1 MKKILFLGGAGF
13 IGSNLIRTLIKRSNG
28 AKLYVLES
36 PFANISRLDGMEV
49 QVFRRTLQDIDFVQ
63 SLIEANHIDLV
74 IHLVA
79 TIIPGSTFEDYK
91 REYQQVIFP
100 TIELMQYCAQK
111 DIKFVYFSSGGTIY
125 GNRTDLTPFKET
137 DLMAPISY
145 YGWSKQMME
154 NSILY
159 VHRTAGLKY
168 LIARPSNPY
177 GHGQNI
183 HAKQGLI
190 AVALGKI
197 LAREPIVVWGD
208 GSNVRDYIYID
219 DLCEVLCQ
227 LLEKEVCNTT
237 LNIGSGVGA
246 SINDII
252 DVLKYTVSEEVRVE
266 YQTARK
272 VDVAHM
278 ILDTSRLQKYVDV
291 EFKPLKKGIALFYR
305 EIKGLMQATTATQS
319 Y

>member
-1 MKKILFLGGAGF
+1 MSNILFLGGAGF
-13 IGSNLIRTLIKRSNG
+13 IGSNLIRTLIGRKDDI
-28 AKLYVLES
+28 KVYVLEPS
-36 PFANISRLDGMEV
+36 FSNISRLDGMEV
-49 QVFRRTLQDIDFVQ
+49 QVFRGTLQDIDFVQ
-63 SLIEANHIDLV
+63 SIIEANHIDTIV
-74 IHLVA
+74 HLVA

-111 DIKFVYFSSGGTIY
+111 DIKFVYFSSGGTVY
-125 GNRTDLTPFKET
+125 GNRTDMTPFKET
-137 DLMAPISY
+137 DSMAPISY

-168 LIARPSNPY
+168 LIVRPSNPY

-197 LAREPIVVWGD
+197 LAGEPIAVWGD

-227 LLEKEVCNTT
+227 LLEKDVCNTT

-252 DVLKYTVSEEVRVE
+252 QVLRDVVSEEVQVE
-266 YQTARK
+266 YQPARK
-272 VDVAHM
+272 VDVSHM
-278 ILDTSRLQKYVDV
+278 ILDTTHLKQYVNV
-291 EFKPLKKGIALFYR
+291 EFTSLVEGVTRFYR
-305 EIKGLMQATTATQS
+305 DVKERVER
-319 Y
+319 

>member
-1 MKKILFLGGAGF
+1 MKRFLFLGGAGF
-13 IGSNLIRTLIKRSNG
+13 IGSNLIRTLIGRQDDIKV
-28 AKLYVLES
+28 YVLEPS
-36 PFANISRLDGMEV
+36 FANISRLDGMEV
-49 QVFRRTLQDIDFVQ
+49 QVFRGTLQDIDFVQ
-63 SLIEANHIDLV
+63 SIIEANHIDTIV
-74 IHLVA
+74 HLVA

-111 DIKFVYFSSGGTIY
+111 DIKFVYFSSGGTVY
-125 GNRTDLTPFKET
+125 GNRTDMTPFKET
-137 DLMAPISY
+137 DPMAPISY

-168 LIARPSNPY
+168 LIVRPSNPY

-227 LLEKEVCNTT
+227 LLEKDVCNTT

-252 DVLKYTVSEEVRVE
+252 QVLRDVVSEEVQVE
-266 YQTARK
+266 YQPARK
-272 VDVAHM
+272 VDVSHM
-278 ILDTSRLQKYVDV
+278 ILDTTHLKQFVNV
-291 EFKPLKKGIALFYR
+291 EFTSLVEGVTRFYR
-305 EIKGLMQATTATQS
+305 DVKGRVER
-319 Y
+319 

>member
-1 MKKILFLGGAGF
+1 MNNILFLGGAGF
-13 IGSNLIRTLIKRSNG
+13 IGSNLIRMLIGRKDDI
-28 AKLYVLES
+28 KVYVLE
-36 PFANISRLDGMEV
+36 PTFANISRLDGMEV
-49 QVFRRTLQDIDFVQ
+49 QVFRGTLQDIDFVQ
-63 SLIEANHIDLV
+63 SIIEANHIDTIV
-74 IHLVA
+74 HLVA

-100 TIELMQYCAQK
+100 TIELMQYCAQN
-111 DIKFVYFSSGGTIY
+111 DIKFVYFSSGGTVY
-125 GNRTDLTPFKET
+125 GNRTDMTPFKET
-137 DLMAPISY
+137 DPMAPISY

-168 LIARPSNPY
+168 LIVRPSNPY

-197 LAREPIVVWGD
+197 LAGEPIVVWGD

-227 LLEKEVCNTT
+227 LLEKNVSNTT

-252 DVLKYTVSEEVRVE
+252 QVLRDVVSEEIQVE
-266 YQTARK
+266 YQPARK
-272 VDVAHM
+272 VDVSHM
-278 ILDTSRLQKYVDV
+278 ILDTTHLKQYVNV
-291 EFKPLKKGIALFYR
+291 EFTSLVDGVTRFYR
-305 EIKGLMQATTATQS
+305 DVKGRVER
-319 Y
+319 

>member
-1 MKKILFLGGAGF
+1 MSNILFLGGAGF
-13 IGSNLIRTLIKRSNG
+13 IGSNLIRTLIGRKDDI
-28 AKLYVLES
+28 KVYVLEPS
-36 PFANISRLDGMEV
+36 FSNISRLDGMEV
-49 QVFRRTLQDIDFVQ
+49 QVFRGTLQDIDFVQ
-63 SLIEANHIDLV
+63 SIIEANHIDTIV
-74 IHLVA
+74 HLVA

-111 DIKFVYFSSGGTIY
+111 DIKFVYFSSGGTVY
-125 GNRTDLTPFKET
+125 GNRTDMTPFKET
-137 DLMAPISY
+137 DPMAPISY

-168 LIARPSNPY
+168 LIVRPSNPY

-197 LAREPIVVWGD
+197 LAGEPIVVWGD

-219 DLCEVLCQ
+219 DLCEVLCL
-227 LLEKEVCNTT
+227 LLEKDVCNTT

-252 DVLKYTVSEEVRVE
+252 QVLRDVVSEEVQVE
-266 YQTARK
+266 YQPARK
-272 VDVAHM
+272 VDVSHM
-278 ILDTSRLQKYVDV
+278 ILDTTHLKQYVNV
-291 EFKPLKKGIALFYR
+291 EFTSLVEGVTRFYR
-305 EIKGLMQATTATQS
+305 DVKGRVER
-319 Y
+319 

>member
-1 MKKILFLGGAGF
+1 MNNILFLGGAGF
-13 IGSNLIRTLIKRSNG
+13 IGSNLIRTLIGRKDDI
-28 AKLYVLES
+28 KVYVLEPS
-36 PFANISRLDGMEV
+36 FANISRLDGMEV
-49 QVFRRTLQDIDFVQ
+49 QVFRGTLQDIDFVQ
-63 SLIEANHIDLV
+63 SIIEANHIDTIV
-74 IHLVA
+74 HLVA

-91 REYQQVIFP
+91 REYQEVIFP

-111 DIKFVYFSSGGTIY
+111 DIKFVYFSSGGTVY

-137 DLMAPISY
+137 DSMAPISY

-168 LIARPSNPY
+168 LIVRPSNPY

-197 LAREPIVVWGD
+197 LAGEPIFVWGD

-227 LLEKEVCNTT
+227 LLEKDVCNTT

-252 DVLKYTVSEEVRVE
+252 QVLRDVVSEEVQVE
-266 YQTARK
+266 YQPARK
-272 VDVAHM
+272 VDVSHM
-278 ILDTSRLQKYVDV
+278 ILDTTHLKQYVNV
-291 EFKPLKKGIALFYR
+291 EFTSLVEGVTRFYR
-305 EIKGLMQATTATQS
+305 DVKGRVER
-319 Y
+319 

>member
-1 MKKILFLGGAGF
+1 MSNILFLGGAGF
-13 IGSNLIRTLIKRSNG
+13 IGSNLIRTLIGRQDDIKV
-28 AKLYVLES
+28 YVLE
-36 PFANISRLDGMEV
+36 PTFANISRLDGMEV
-49 QVFRRTLQDIDFVQ
+49 QVFRGTLQDIDFVQ
-63 SLIEANHIDLV
+63 SIIEANHIDTIV
-74 IHLVA
+74 HLVA

-111 DIKFVYFSSGGTIY
+111 DIKFVYFSSGGTVY
-125 GNRTDLTPFKET
+125 GNRTDMTPFKET
-137 DLMAPISY
+137 DQMAPISY

-168 LIARPSNPY
+168 LIVRPSNPY

-197 LAREPIVVWGD
+197 IAGEPIAVWGD

-227 LLEKEVCNTT
+227 LLEKDVCNTT

-252 DVLKYTVSEEVRVE
+252 QVLRDVVREEVHVE
-266 YQTARK
+266 YQPARK
-272 VDVAHM
+272 VDVSHM
-278 ILDTSRLQKYVDV
+278 ILDTTHLKQYVNV
-291 EFKPLKKGIALFYR
+291 EFTSLVDGVTRFYR
-305 EIKGLMQATTATQS
+305 DVKGRVER
-319 Y
+319 

>member
-1 MKKILFLGGAGF
+1 MSNILFLGGAGF
-13 IGSNLIRTLIKRSNG
+13 IGSNLIRTLIGRKDDI
-28 AKLYVLES
+28 KVYVLEPS
-36 PFANISRLDGMEV
+36 FANISRLDGMEV
-49 QVFRRTLQDIDFVQ
+49 QVFRGTLQDIDFVQ
-63 SLIEANHIDLV
+63 SIIEANHIDTIV
-74 IHLVA
+74 HLVA

-111 DIKFVYFSSGGTIY
+111 DIKFVYFSSGGTVY
-125 GNRTDLTPFKET
+125 GNRTDMTPFKET
-137 DLMAPISY
+137 DPMAPISY

-168 LIARPSNPY
+168 LIVRPSNPY

-197 LAREPIVVWGD
+197 LAGEPIVVWGD

-219 DLCEVLCQ
+219 DLCEVLCL
-227 LLEKEVCNTT
+227 LLEKDVCNTT

-252 DVLKYTVSEEVRVE
+252 QVLRDVVSEEVQVE
-266 YQTARK
+266 YQPARK
-272 VDVAHM
+272 VDVSHM
-278 ILDTSRLQKYVDV
+278 ILDTTHLKQYVNV
-291 EFKPLKKGIALFYR
+291 EFTSLVEGVTRFYR
-305 EIKGLMQATTATQS
+305 DVKGRVER
-319 Y
+319 

>member
-1 MKKILFLGGAGF
+1 MTNILFLGGAGF
-13 IGSNLIRTLIKRSNG
+13 IGSNLIRTLIGRKDDLNVF
-28 AKLYVLES
+28 VLEPS
-36 PFANISRLDGMEV
+36 FANISRLNGVDV
-49 QVFRRTLQDIDFVQ
+49 QIFRGTLQDFDFVQ
-63 SLIEANHIDLV
+63 SIIEANHIDTIV
-74 IHLVA
+74 HLVA

-111 DIKFVYFSSGGTIY
+111 GVKFVYFSSGGTVY
-125 GNRTDLTPFKET
+125 GNRTDMTPFRET
-137 DLMAPISY
+137 DAMAPISY

-159 VHRTAGLKY
+159 VHRTTGLKY
-168 LIARPSNPY
+168 LIVRPSNPY

-197 LAREPIVVWGD
+197 LAGEPITVWGD

-219 DLCEVLCQ
+219 DLCEAIAQ
-227 LLEKEVCNTT
+227 LLEKDVCNTT

-252 DVLKYTVSEEVRVE
+252 TSLKDVVSEEVKVE
-266 YQTARK
+266 YLPARS

-278 ILDTSRLQKYVDV
+278 ILDTTELKKYVSI
-291 EFKPLKKGIALFYR
+291 EYTPLKDGIARFYQDVKKSVR
-305 EIKGLMQATTATQS
+305 P
-319 Y
+319 

>member
-1 MKKILFLGGAGF
+1 MNNILFLGGAGF
-13 IGSNLIRTLIKRSNG
+13 IGSNLIRTLIGRKDDI
-28 AKLYVLES
+28 KVYVLE
-36 PFANISRLDGMEV
+36 PTFANISRLDGMEV
-49 QVFRRTLQDIDFVQ
+49 QVFRGTLQDIDFVQ
-63 SLIEANHIDLV
+63 SIIEANHIDTIV
-74 IHLVA
+74 HLVA

-111 DIKFVYFSSGGTIY
+111 DIKFVYFSSGGTVY
-125 GNRTDLTPFKET
+125 GNRTDMTPFKET
-137 DLMAPISY
+137 DPMAPISY

-168 LIARPSNPY
+168 LIVRPSNPY
-177 GHGQNI
+177 GHAQNI

-197 LAREPIVVWGD
+197 LAGEPIVVWGD

-227 LLEKEVCNTT
+227 LLEKDVCNTT

-252 DVLKYTVSEEVRVE
+252 QVLRDVVSEEVQVE
-266 YQTARK
+266 YQPARK
-272 VDVAHM
+272 VDVSHM
-278 ILDTSRLQKYVDV
+278 ILDTTHLKQYVNV
-291 EFKPLKKGIALFYR
+291 EFSSLVDGVTRFYR
-305 EIKGLMQATTATQS
+305 DVKGRVER
-319 Y
+319 

>member
-1 MKKILFLGGAGF
+1 MKHNILFLGGAGF
-13 IGSNLIRTLIKRSNG
+13 IGSNLIRTLISRSDDV
-28 AKLYVLES
+28 KLYVLEP
-36 PFANISRLDGMEV
+36 PFANISRLDGKDV
-49 QVFRRTLQDIDFVQ
+49 QVFRGTLQNIDFVQ
-63 SLIEANHIDLV
+63 SIIEANHIDIV

-111 DIKFVYFSSGGTIY
+111 GIKFVYFSSGGTVY
-125 GNRTDLTPFKET
+125 GNRMDLTPFKET
-137 DLMAPISY
+137 DPMAPISY

-159 VHRTAGLKY
+159 VHRTAGLRY
-168 LIARPSNPY
+168 LIVRPSNPY

-197 LAREPIVVWGD
+197 LAGEPIVVWGD

-227 LLEKEVCNTT
+227 LLEKDVCNTT

-252 DVLKYTVSEEVRVE
+252 RVLRDVVSEEVQVE
-266 YQTARK
+266 YQPARK

-278 ILDTSRLQKYVDV
+278 ILDNTRLRHYIDIPNT
-291 EFKPLKKGIALFYR
+291 PLCKGIIAFYR
-305 EIKGLMQATTATQS
+305 EIKRTLL
-319 Y
+319 

>member
-1 MKKILFLGGAGF
+1 MMKNVLFIGGAGF
-13 IGSNLIRTLIKRSNG
+13 IGSNLIRRLIGRKDDLSVF
-28 AKLYVLES
+28 VLEPS
-36 PFANISRLDGMEV
+36 FANVSRLGGMDV
-49 QVFRRTLQDIDFVQ
+49 QIFRGTLQDIDFVQ
-63 SLIEANHIDLV
+63 SIIEANKIDTV
-74 IHLVA
+74 VHLVA

-91 REYQQVIFP
+91 REFQQVIFP

-111 DIKFVYFSSGGTIY
+111 DIKFVYFSSGGTVY
-125 GNRTDLTPFKET
+125 GNRTDMTPFRET
-137 DLMAPISY
+137 DAMAPISY

-168 LIARPSNPY
+168 LVVRPSNPY

-197 LAREPIVVWGD
+197 LAGEPISVWGD

-219 DLCEVLCQ
+219 DLCEAVAQ
-227 LLEKEVCNTT
+227 LLEKDVCNTT

-252 DVLKYTVSEEVRVE
+252 TSLKDVVSEEVKVD
-266 YQTARK
+266 YLPARS

-278 ILDTSRLQKYVDV
+278 ILDKKKKKKYVSI
-291 EFKPLKKGIALFYR
+291 EYTPLKEGIARFYQDVKKSVR
-305 EIKGLMQATTATQS
+305 P
-319 Y
+319 

>member
-1 MKKILFLGGAGF
+1 MSNILFLGGAGF
-13 IGSNLIRTLIKRSNG
+13 IGSNLIRTLIGRKDDI
-28 AKLYVLES
+28 KVYVLE
-36 PFANISRLDGMEV
+36 PTFANISRLDGMEV
-49 QVFRRTLQDIDFVQ
+49 QVFRGTLQDIDFVQ
-63 SLIEANHIDLV
+63 SIIEANHIDTIV
-74 IHLVA
+74 HLVA

-111 DIKFVYFSSGGTIY
+111 DIKFVYFSSGGTVY
-125 GNRTDLTPFKET
+125 GNRTDMTPFKET
-137 DLMAPISY
+137 DPMAPISY

-168 LIARPSNPY
+168 LIVRPSNPY

-197 LAREPIVVWGD
+197 LAEEPIVVWGD

-219 DLCEVLCQ
+219 DLCEVLCL
-227 LLEKEVCNTT
+227 LLEKDVCNTT

-252 DVLKYTVSEEVRVE
+252 QVLRDVVSEKVQVE
-266 YQTARK
+266 YQPARK
-272 VDVAHM
+272 VDVSHM
-278 ILDTSRLQKYVDV
+278 ILDTTHLKQYVNV
-291 EFKPLKKGIALFYR
+291 EFTSLVDGVTRFYR
-305 EIKGLMQATTATQS
+305 DVKGRVER
-319 Y
+319 

>member
-1 MKKILFLGGAGF
+1 MSNILFLGGAGF
-13 IGSNLIRTLIKRSNG
+13 IGSNLIRTLIGRQDDIKV
-28 AKLYVLES
+28 YVLE
-36 PFANISRLDGMEV
+36 PTFANISRLDGMEV
-49 QVFRRTLQDIDFVQ
+49 QVFRGTLQDIDFVQ
-63 SLIEANHIDLV
+63 SIIEANHIDTIV
-74 IHLVA
+74 HLVA

-111 DIKFVYFSSGGTIY
+111 DIKFVYFSSGGTVY
-125 GNRTDLTPFKET
+125 GNRTDMTPFKET
-137 DLMAPISY
+137 DQMAPISY

-168 LIARPSNPY
+168 LIVRPSNPY

-197 LAREPIVVWGD
+197 LAGDPIVVWGD

-227 LLEKEVCNTT
+227 LLEKDVCNTT

-252 DVLKYTVSEEVRVE
+252 QVLRDVVSEEVQVE
-266 YQTARK
+266 YQPARK
-272 VDVAHM
+272 VDVSHM
-278 ILDTSRLQKYVDV
+278 ILDTTHLKQYVNV
-291 EFKPLKKGIALFYR
+291 EFTSLVEGVTRFYR
-305 EIKGLMQATTATQS
+305 DVKGRVER
-319 Y
+319 

>member
-1 MKKILFLGGAGF
+1 MNNILFLGGAGF
-13 IGSNLIRTLIKRSNG
+13 IGSNLIRTLIGRKDDI
-28 AKLYVLES
+28 KVYVLEPS
-36 PFANISRLDGMEV
+36 FANISRLDGMEV
-49 QVFRRTLQDIDFVQ
+49 QVLRGTLQDIDFVQ
-63 SLIEANHIDLV
+63 SIIEANHIDTIV
-74 IHLVA
+74 HLVA

-111 DIKFVYFSSGGTIY
+111 DIKFVYFSSGGTVY
-125 GNRTDLTPFKET
+125 GNRTDMTPFKET
-137 DLMAPISY
+137 DPMAPISY

-168 LIARPSNPY
+168 LIVRPSNPY

-197 LAREPIVVWGD
+197 LAGDPIVVWGD

-219 DLCEVLCQ
+219 DLCKVLCQ
-227 LLEKEVCNTT
+227 LLEKDVCNTT

-252 DVLKYTVSEEVRVE
+252 QVLRDVVSEEVQVE
-266 YQTARK
+266 YQPARK
-272 VDVAHM
+272 VDVSHM
-278 ILDTSRLQKYVDV
+278 ILDTTHLKQYVNV
-291 EFKPLKKGIALFYR
+291 EFTSLVEGVTRFYR
-305 EIKGLMQATTATQS
+305 DVKGRVER
-319 Y
+319 

>member
-1 MKKILFLGGAGF
+1 MSNILFLGGAGF
-13 IGSNLIRTLIKRSNG
+13 IGSNLIRTLIGRKDDI
-28 AKLYVLES
+28 KVYVLEPS
-36 PFANISRLDGMEV
+36 FANISRLDGMEV
-49 QVFRRTLQDIDFVQ
+49 QVFRGTLQDIDFVQ
-63 SLIEANHIDLV
+63 SIIEANHIDTIV
-74 IHLVA
+74 HLVA

-111 DIKFVYFSSGGTIY
+111 DIKFVYFSSGGTVY
-125 GNRTDLTPFKET
+125 GNRTDMTPFKET
-137 DLMAPISY
+137 DSMAPISY

-168 LIARPSNPY
+168 LIVRPSNPY

-197 LAREPIVVWGD
+197 LAGEPIVVWGD

-227 LLEKEVCNTT
+227 LLEKDVCNTT

-252 DVLKYTVSEEVRVE
+252 QVLRDVVSEEVQVE
-266 YQTARK
+266 YQPARK
-272 VDVAHM
+272 VDVSHM
-278 ILDTSRLQKYVDV
+278 ILDTTHLKQYVNV
-291 EFKPLKKGIALFYR
+291 EFTSLVDGVTRFYR
-305 EIKGLMQATTATQS
+305 DVKGRVER
-319 Y
+319 

>member
-1 MKKILFLGGAGF
+1 MNNILFLGGAGF
-13 IGSNLIRTLIKRSNG
+13 IGSNLIRTLIGRKDDI
-28 AKLYVLES
+28 KVYVLE
-36 PFANISRLDGMEV
+36 PTFANISRLDGMEV
-49 QVFRRTLQDIDFVQ
+49 QVFRGTLQDIDFVQ
-63 SLIEANHIDLV
+63 SIIEANHIDTIV
-74 IHLVA
+74 HLVA

-100 TIELMQYCAQK
+100 TIELMQYCASK
-111 DIKFVYFSSGGTIY
+111 DIKFVYFSSGGTVY

-137 DLMAPISY
+137 DPMAPISY

-159 VHRTAGLKY
+159 VHRTAGLRY
-168 LIARPSNPY
+168 LIVRPSNPY

-197 LAREPIVVWGD
+197 LAGDPIVVWGD

-219 DLCEVLCQ
+219 DLCEVLSQ
-227 LLEKEVCNTT
+227 LLEKDVCNTT

-252 DVLKYTVSEEVRVE
+252 QVLRDVVSEEVQVE
-266 YQTARK
+266 YQPARK
-272 VDVAHM
+272 VDVSHM
-278 ILDTSRLQKYVDV
+278 ILDTTHLKQYVNV
-291 EFKPLKKGIALFYR
+291 EFTSLVEGVNRFYR
-305 EIKGLMQATTATQS
+305 DVKGRVER
-319 Y
+319 

>member
-1 MKKILFLGGAGF
+1 MNNILFLGGAGF
-13 IGSNLIRTLIKRSNG
+13 IGSNLIWTLIGRKDDI
-28 AKLYVLES
+28 KVYVLEPS
-36 PFANISRLDGMEV
+36 FANISRLDGMEV
-49 QVFRRTLQDIDFVQ
+49 QVFRGTLQDIDFVQ
-63 SLIEANHIDLV
+63 SIIEANHIDTIV
-74 IHLVA
+74 HLVA

-111 DIKFVYFSSGGTIY
+111 DIKFVYFSSGGTVY
-125 GNRTDLTPFKET
+125 GNRTDMTPFKET
-137 DLMAPISY
+137 DPMAPISY

-168 LIARPSNPY
+168 LIVRPSNPY

-197 LAREPIVVWGD
+197 LAGEPIVVWGD

-227 LLEKEVCNTT
+227 LLEKDVCNTT

-252 DVLKYTVSEEVRVE
+252 QVLRDVVSEEVQVE
-266 YQTARK
+266 YQPARK
-272 VDVAHM
+272 VDVSHM
-278 ILDTSRLQKYVDV
+278 ILDTTHLKQYVNIEFTSLV
-291 EFKPLKKGIALFYR
+291 EGVTRFYR
-305 EIKGLMQATTATQS
+305 DVKERVER
-319 Y
+319 

>member
-1 MKKILFLGGAGF
+1 MSNILFLGGAGF
-13 IGSNLIRTLIKRSNG
+13 IGSNLIRTLIGRKDDI
-28 AKLYVLES
+28 KVYVLEPS
-36 PFANISRLDGMEV
+36 FANISRLDGMEV
-49 QVFRRTLQDIDFVQ
+49 QVFRGTLQDIDFVQ
-63 SLIEANHIDLV
+63 SIIEANHIDTIV
-74 IHLVA
+74 HLVA

-111 DIKFVYFSSGGTIY
+111 DIKFVYFSSGGTVY
-125 GNRTDLTPFKET
+125 GNRTDMTPFKET
-137 DLMAPISY
+137 DSMAPISY

-168 LIARPSNPY
+168 LIVRPSNPY

-197 LAREPIVVWGD
+197 LAGEPIVVWGD

-227 LLEKEVCNTT
+227 LLEKDVCNTT

-252 DVLKYTVSEEVRVE
+252 QVLRDVVSEEVQVE
-266 YQTARK
+266 YQPARK
-272 VDVAHM
+272 VDVSHM
-278 ILDTSRLQKYVDV
+278 ILDTTHLKQYVNV
-291 EFKPLKKGIALFYR
+291 EFTSLVEGVTRFYR
-305 EIKGLMQATTATQS
+305 DVKGRVER
-319 Y
+319 

>member
-1 MKKILFLGGAGF
+1 MKHNILFLGGAGF
-13 IGSNLIRTLIKRSNG
+13 IGSNLIRTLITRSDDV
-28 AKLYVLES
+28 KLYVLEPS
-36 PFANISRLDGMEV
+36 FANISRLDGMEV
-49 QVFRRTLQDIDFVQ
+49 QVFRGTLLDIDFVQ
-63 SLIEANHIDLV
+63 SIIEANHIDTV
-74 IHLVA
+74 VHLVA

-111 DIKFVYFSSGGTIY
+111 DIKFVYFSSGGTVY
-125 GNRTDLTPFKET
+125 GNRTDMTPFKET
-137 DLMAPISY
+137 DPMAPISY

-168 LIARPSNPY
+168 LIVRPSNPY

-197 LAREPIVVWGD
+197 LAGEPIVVWGD

-219 DLCEVLCQ
+219 DLCEVLCL
-227 LLEKEVCNTT
+227 LLEKDVCNTT

-252 DVLKYTVSEEVRVE
+252 QVLRDVVSEEVQVE
-266 YQTARK
+266 YQPARK
-272 VDVAHM
+272 VDVSHM
-278 ILDTSRLQKYVDV
+278 ILDTTHLKQYVNV
-291 EFKPLKKGIALFYR
+291 EFTSLVEGVTRFYR
-305 EIKGLMQATTATQS
+305 DVKGRVER
-319 Y
+319 

>member
-1 MKKILFLGGAGF
+1 MNNILFLGGAGF
-13 IGSNLIRTLIKRSNG
+13 IGSNLIRTLIGRKNDI
-28 AKLYVLES
+28 KVYVLEPS
-36 PFANISRLDGMEV
+36 FANISRLDGMEV
-49 QVFRRTLQDIDFVQ
+49 QVFRGTLQDIDFVQ
-63 SLIEANHIDLV
+63 SIIEANHIDTIV
-74 IHLVA
+74 HLVA

-91 REYQQVIFP
+91 LEYQQVIFP
-100 TIELMQYCAQK
+100 TIELMQFCAQK
-111 DIKFVYFSSGGTIY
+111 DIKFVYFSSGGTVY
-125 GNRTDLTPFKET
+125 GNRTDMTPFKET
-137 DLMAPISY
+137 DSMAPISY

-168 LIARPSNPY
+168 LIVRPSNPY

-197 LAREPIVVWGD
+197 LAGEPIVVWGD

-219 DLCEVLCQ
+219 DLCEVLCL
-227 LLEKEVCNTT
+227 LLEKDVCNTT

-252 DVLKYTVSEEVRVE
+252 QVLRDVVSEEVQVE
-266 YQTARK
+266 YQPARK
-272 VDVAHM
+272 VDVSHM
-278 ILDTSRLQKYVDV
+278 ILDTTHLKQFVNI
-291 EFKPLKKGIALFYR
+291 EFTGLAEGVTRFYR
-305 EIKGLMQATTATQS
+305 DVKGRVER
-319 Y
+319 

>member
-1 MKKILFLGGAGF
+1 MSNILFLGGAGF
-13 IGSNLIRTLIKRSNG
+13 IGSNLIRTLMRRKDDIKV
-28 AKLYVLES
+28 YVLEPS
-36 PFANISRLDGMEV
+36 FANISRLDGMEV
-49 QVFRRTLQDIDFVQ
+49 QVFRGTLQDIDFVQ
-63 SLIEANHIDLV
+63 SIIEANHIDTV
-74 IHLVA
+74 VHLVA

-111 DIKFVYFSSGGTIY
+111 DIKFVYFSSGGTVY
-125 GNRTDLTPFKET
+125 GNRTDMTPFKET
-137 DLMAPISY
+137 DPMAPISY

-168 LIARPSNPY
+168 LIVRPSNPY

-197 LAREPIVVWGD
+197 IAGEPIAVWGD

-227 LLEKEVCNTT
+227 LLEKDVCNTT

-252 DVLKYTVSEEVRVE
+252 QVLRDVVSEEVQVE
-266 YQTARK
+266 YQPARK
-272 VDVAHM
+272 VDVSHM
-278 ILDTSRLQKYVDV
+278 ILDTTHLKQYVNV
-291 EFKPLKKGIALFYR
+291 EFTSLGEGVTRFYR
-305 EIKGLMQATTATQS
+305 DMKGRVER
-319 Y
+319 

>member
-1 MKKILFLGGAGF
+1 MNNILFLGGAGF
-13 IGSNLIRTLIKRSNG
+13 IGSNLIRTLIGRKDDI
-28 AKLYVLES
+28 KVYVLEPS
-36 PFANISRLDGMEV
+36 FANISRLDGMEV
-49 QVFRRTLQDIDFVQ
+49 QVFRGTLQDIDFVQ
-63 SLIEANHIDLV
+63 SIIEANHIDTIV
-74 IHLVA
+74 HLVA

-111 DIKFVYFSSGGTIY
+111 DIKFVYFSSGGTVY
-125 GNRTDLTPFKET
+125 GNRTDMTPFKET
-137 DLMAPISY
+137 DPMAPISY

-168 LIARPSNPY
+168 LIVRPSNPY

-219 DLCEVLCQ
+219 DLSEVLCL
-227 LLEKEVCNTT
+227 LLEKDVCNTT

-252 DVLKYTVSEEVRVE
+252 QVLRDVVSEEVQVE
-266 YQTARK
+266 YQPARK
-272 VDVAHM
+272 VDVSHM
-278 ILDTSRLQKYVDV
+278 ILDTTHLKQYVNV
-291 EFKPLKKGIALFYR
+291 EFTSLVDGVTRFYR
-305 EIKGLMQATTATQS
+305 DVKGRVER
-319 Y
+319 

>member
-1 MKKILFLGGAGF
+1 MRKESMMKNVLFIGGAGF
-13 IGSNLIRTLIKRSNG
+13 IGSNLIRRLIGRKDDLSVF
-28 AKLYVLES
+28 VLEPS
-36 PFANISRLDGMEV
+36 FANVSRLGGMDV
-49 QVFRRTLQDIDFVQ
+49 QIFRGTLQDIDFVQ
-63 SLIEANHIDLV
+63 SIIEANKIDTV
-74 IHLVA
+74 VHLVA

-91 REYQQVIFP
+91 REFQQVIFP

-111 DIKFVYFSSGGTIY
+111 DIKFVYFSSGGTVY
-125 GNRTDLTPFKET
+125 GNRTDMTPFRET
-137 DLMAPISY
+137 DAMAPISY

-168 LIARPSNPY
+168 LVVRPSNPY

-197 LAREPIVVWGD
+197 LAGEPISVWGD

-219 DLCEVLCQ
+219 DLCEAVAQ
-227 LLEKEVCNTT
+227 LLEKDVCNTT

-252 DVLKYTVSEEVRVE
+252 TSLKDVVSEEVKVD
-266 YQTARK
+266 YLPARS

-278 ILDTSRLQKYVDV
+278 ILDTTELKKYVSI
-291 EFKPLKKGIALFYR
+291 EYTPLKEGIARFYQDVKKSVR
-305 EIKGLMQATTATQS
+305 P
-319 Y
+319 

>member
-1 MKKILFLGGAGF
+1 MNNILFLGGAGF
-13 IGSNLIRTLIKRSNG
+13 IGSNLIRTLIGRKDDI
-28 AKLYVLES
+28 KVYVLEPS
-36 PFANISRLDGMEV
+36 FANISRLDGMEV
-49 QVFRRTLQDIDFVQ
+49 QVFRGTLQDIDFVQ
-63 SLIEANHIDLV
+63 SIIEANHIDTIV
-74 IHLVA
+74 HLVA

-111 DIKFVYFSSGGTIY
+111 DIKFVYFSSGGTVY
-125 GNRTDLTPFKET
+125 GNRTDMTPFKET
-137 DLMAPISY
+137 DQMAPISY

-168 LIARPSNPY
+168 LIVRPSNPY

-197 LAREPIVVWGD
+197 IAGEPIAVWGD

-227 LLEKEVCNTT
+227 LLEKDVCNTT

-252 DVLKYTVSEEVRVE
+252 QVLRDVVSEEVQVE
-266 YQTARK
+266 YQPARK
-272 VDVAHM
+272 VDVSHM
-278 ILDTSRLQKYVDV
+278 ILDTTHLKQYVNV
-291 EFKPLKKGIALFYR
+291 EFTSMVEGVTR
-305 EIKGLMQATTATQS
+305 V
-319 Y
+319 

>member
-1 MKKILFLGGAGF
+1 MNNILFLGGAGF
-13 IGSNLIRTLIKRSNG
+13 IGSNLIRTLIGRKDDI
-28 AKLYVLES
+28 KVYVLEPS
-36 PFANISRLDGMEV
+36 FANISRLDGMEV
-49 QVFRRTLQDIDFVQ
+49 QVFRGTLQDIDFVQ
-63 SLIEANHIDLV
+63 SIIEANHIDTIV
-74 IHLVA
+74 HLVA

-111 DIKFVYFSSGGTIY
+111 DIKFVYFSSGGTVY
-125 GNRTDLTPFKET
+125 GNRTDMTPFKET
-137 DLMAPISY
+137 DPMAPISY

-168 LIARPSNPY
+168 LIVRPSNPY

-197 LAREPIVVWGD
+197 LAGEPIVVWGD

-227 LLEKEVCNTT
+227 LLEKDVCNTT

-246 SINDII
+246 SINDILQVLR
-252 DVLKYTVSEEVRVE
+252 DVVSEEVQVE
-266 YQTARK
+266 YQPARK
-272 VDVAHM
+272 VDVSHM
-278 ILDTSRLQKYVDV
+278 ILDTTHLKQYVNV
-291 EFKPLKKGIALFYR
+291 EFTSLVEGVTRFYR
-305 EIKGLMQATTATQS
+305 DVKGRVER
-319 Y
+319 

>member
-1 MKKILFLGGAGF
+1 MSNILFLGGAGF
-13 IGSNLIRTLIKRSNG
+13 IGSNLIRTLMRRKDDIKV
-28 AKLYVLES
+28 YVLEPS
-36 PFANISRLDGMEV
+36 FANISRLDGMEV
-49 QVFRRTLQDIDFVQ
+49 QVFRGTLQDIDFVQ
-63 SLIEANHIDLV
+63 SIIEANHIDTIV
-74 IHLVA
+74 HLVA

-111 DIKFVYFSSGGTIY
+111 DIKFVYFSSGGTVY
-125 GNRTDLTPFKET
+125 GNRTDMTPFKET
-137 DLMAPISY
+137 DPMAPISY

-168 LIARPSNPY
+168 LIVRPSNPY

-197 LAREPIVVWGD
+197 LAGEPIVVWGD

-219 DLCEVLCQ
+219 DLCEVLCL
-227 LLEKEVCNTT
+227 LLEKDVCNTT

-252 DVLKYTVSEEVRVE
+252 QVLRDVVSEEVQVE
-266 YQTARK
+266 YQPARK
-272 VDVAHM
+272 VDVSHM
-278 ILDTSRLQKYVDV
+278 ILDTTHLKQYVNV
-291 EFKPLKKGIALFYR
+291 EFTSLVEGVTRFYR
-305 EIKGLMQATTATQS
+305 DVKERVER
-319 Y
+319 

>member
-1 MKKILFLGGAGF
+1 MNNILFLGGAGF
-13 IGSNLIRTLIKRSNG
+13 IGSNLIRTLIGRKDDI
-28 AKLYVLES
+28 KVYVLEPS
-36 PFANISRLDGMEV
+36 FANISRLDGMEV
-49 QVFRRTLQDIDFVQ
+49 QVFRGTLQDIDFVQ
-63 SLIEANHIDLV
+63 SIIEANHIDTIV
-74 IHLVA
+74 HLVA

-111 DIKFVYFSSGGTIY
+111 DIKFVYFSSGGTVY
-125 GNRTDLTPFKET
+125 GNRTDMTPFKET
-137 DLMAPISY
+137 DPMAPISY

-168 LIARPSNPY
+168 LIVRPSNPY

-197 LAREPIVVWGD
+197 LAGEPIVVWGD

-227 LLEKEVCNTT
+227 LLEKDVCNTT

-252 DVLKYTVSEEVRVE
+252 QVLRDVVSEEVQVE
-266 YQTARK
+266 YQPARK
-272 VDVAHM
+272 VDVSHM
-278 ILDTSRLQKYVDV
+278 ILDTTHLKQYVNV
-291 EFKPLKKGIALFYR
+291 EFTSLVDGVTRFYR
-305 EIKGLMQATTATQS
+305 DVKGRVER
-319 Y
+319 